1 MLGESDGDQLGL
13 ALGESDGEN
22 DGDMLGLA
30 LGEIECGAA
39 LTFTLWAST
48 AMACP
53 KKSSPPSSKDARST
67 PAVRSRPTT
76 YLTASTSPASQCR
89 SAGTASLIASLDVTT
104 EKRTSTTA
112 AVGLEV
118 GRPVVGAV
126 GALGLALGAAVGE
139 ADGLVLV
146 LAA

>member
-1 MLGESDGDQLGL
+1 MLGDSD
-13 ALGESDGEN
+13 GESDGEN

-30 LGEIECGAA
+30 LGEMECGAA
-39 LTFTLWAST
+39 LTFTLSAAT
-48 AMACP
+48 AMACL
-53 KKSSPPSSKDARST
+53 KKLSPPSSREARKT

-89 SAGTASLIASLDVTT
+89 SAGTASLMASLDVTT
-104 EKRTSTTA
+104 EKMTSTTA

-118 GRPVVGAV
+118 GRPVVGAVGAV

>member
-1 MLGESDGDQLGL
+1 MLGL

-30 LGEIECGAA
+30 LGEMECGAA
-39 LTFTLWAST
+39 LTFTLSAST
-48 AMACP
+48 AMAYL
-53 KKSSPPSSKDARST
+53 KKLSPPSSREARKT

-76 YLTASTSPASQCR
+76 YLTASASPASQCP
-89 SAGTASLIASLDVTT
+89 SAGTASLMASLDVTT